1 MSSGMRA
8 SRAPLVLSESAA
20 QLAALRIVVPA
31 MILVCPETRHAPE
44 IAASPAA
51 LRFPPEGLG
60 WFVAHVPITPAVATL
75 AQAVCVFSA
84 LCAAVGLKA
93 RHALVA
99 MTLSAFYLFSLSQ
112 LQGAVWHDMHLL
124 WMAALL
130 AASPCDEA
138 LAYDRRGQPPPP
150 DSQRYGA
157 PLLFARLLLA
167 CVYFFPGFHKLA
179 TSGLAWA
186 LSDNLQHQL
195 WWKWAEHGVRDPLRV
210 DLVPG
215 LLQAGG
221 LFVLAFELS
230 FPVLVMVPRARP
242 WLAAAG
248 VVFHLLAGV
257 LFRIPFVSLWALY
270 VVLVDPRKLLPRRWR
285 SAVASRPET
294 EIVAMATICPSG
306 PPRASRLVGVL
317 LVALAAV
324 QGARGQM
331 RAYPFA
337 CYPTFQWRVGTEMPD
352 LLIELEDA
360 GGRRTVLPH
369 ARDTRGYRTQ
379 RQWGEVWSLAGIHGH
394 PGDARLRAYLAQLR
408 RQEPA
413 RSLVSGA
420 ARVRFYR
427 AYLSVV
433 PEEREAPPR
442 RDELLLDLPLTP
454 S

>member
-1 MSSGMRA
+1 MTSSVRA
-8 SRAPLVLSESAA
+8 LSRLVLPEPAA

-31 MILVCPETRHAPE
+31 MILVCPETRHAPR
-44 IAASPAA
+44 IAAGPAA
-51 LRFPPEGLG
+51 LRVAPEGLA
-60 WFVAHVPITPAVATL
+60 WFVAHVPITPAIATA

-84 LCAAVGLKA
+84 LCAAVGVRA
-93 RHALVA
+93 RAALVA

-112 LQGAVWHDMHLL
+112 LAGAVWHDMHLL

-138 LAYDRRGQPPPP
+138 LAYDRRGQPAPP
-150 DSQRYGA
+150 DSTRYGL
-157 PLLFARLLLA
+157 PLAFGRLLLA

-195 WWKWAEHGVRDPLRV
+195 WWKWAEHGVADPVRV
-210 DLVPG
+210 DRAPG

-230 FPVLVMVPRARP
+230 FPMLAFVPRARP

-248 VVFHLLAGV
+248 VLFHLLAGM

-270 VVLVDPRKLLPRRWR
+270 VVLVDPRRVLWWKRGAAAGAA
-285 SAVASRPET
+285 SASAPASAP
-294 EIVAMATICPSG
+294 
-306 PPRASRLVGVL
+306 ASTPAL
-317 LVALAAV
+317 LVTGSLLLACAFV

-331 RAYPFA
+331 LSYPFA
-337 CYPTFQWRVGTEMPD
+337 CYPTFQWIIGTEMPD
-352 LLIELEDA
+352 LLIELEAPD
-360 GGRRTVLPH
+360 GQRTVLSH
-369 ARDTRGYRTQ
+369 ARDARGYRTQ
-379 RQWGEVWSLAGIHGH
+379 RQWGEIWSLAGIHGP
-394 PGDARLRAYLAQLR
+394 PGDARLRAYLSQLR
-408 RQEPA
+408 RDEPA
-413 RSLVSGA
+413 RSLIARA
-420 ARVRFYR
+420 ARARFYR

-433 PEEREAPPR
+433 PEDRGAPPR
-442 RDELLLDLPLTP
+442 RGVLLLDVPLTP